1 MLCRHGATGNSLH
14 ALEEHEFNNQSV
26 VYIGVDNTLA
36 AVIRFEDK
44 IREDAA
50 QVVENLTRQGID
62 VYMLSGDK
70 RNAANYVASVVG
82 INQERVCSYSVHLLI
97 FWHAW
102 FAKRWYLASCMHKPR
117 FEQN

>member
-1 MLCRHGATGNSLH
+1 LL
-14 ALEEHEFNNQSV
+14 ALEEHEINNQSV

-44 IREDAA
+44 VREDAA

-82 INQERVCSYSVHLLI
+82 INHERVCSSSLNGLIQLLQK
-97 FWHAW
+97 FWHAL
-102 FAKRWYLASCMHKPR
+102 FAKRWYLVRITKHLKSWH
-117 FEQN
+117 